1 MDDAETLNSILQA
14 LNDAVPKQI
23 EGRVIASTDGFLI
36 ASTLDEKDAERVA
49 AMVAT
54 TVGVSRRMTR
64 ILNAG
69 SLNET
74 AIVGVDRHIR
84 LYLVDDRGVLAVI
97 TKAESNTALINLSA
111 REAVHEIADLM
122 NKANP

>member
-1 MDDAETLNSILQA
+1 MDDVETLNSILRA

-23 EGRVIASTDGFLI
+23 EGSLIASTDGFLI
-36 ASTLDEKDAERVA
+36 ASTLSEEDAERVA

-54 TVGVSRRMTR
+54 TVGVSRRMAR

-74 AIVGVDRHIR
+74 AIAGEDRHIR
-84 LYLVDDRGVLAVI
+84 LYLIDDRGVLAVI
-97 TKAESNTALINLSA
+97 TKSESNTALINLSA
-111 REAVHEIADLM
+111 REAVRKTADLM
-122 NKANP
+122 DKASP

>member
-1 MDDAETLNSILQA
+1 MDDVETLRSILHA
-14 LNDAVPKQI
+14 LNDAVPEHI
-23 EGRVIASTDGFLI
+23 EGSLIASPDGFLI
-36 ASTLDEKDAERVA
+36 ASTLGEEDAERVA

-54 TVGVSRRMTR
+54 TVGVSRRMTH

-97 TKAESNTALINLSA
+97 AKADSNTALINLSA
-111 REAVHEIADLM
+111 REAVREVADLM